1 MPILRMNGKSNGTQG
16 PLQISYPPYQF
27 PIIKDIFKAFHELG
41 VTTPV
46 DPSDGS
52 ASGVFWAPSTLD
64 PVGRTR
70 SYARTAHYDRITSAR
85 PNYHILPM
93 TAATRILFD
102 RSNKAVA
109 VEYVSRADNKAM
121 EVRASKE
128 IILAAGAVHT
138 PQLLM
143 LSGIGEKEELREH
156 GIHCVAD
163 VPGVGHNFQDHPT
176 LFFINERK

>member
-1 MPILRMNGKSNGTQG
+1 
-16 PLQISYPPYQF
+16 
-27 PIIKDIFKAFHELG
+27 
-41 VTTPV
+41 
-46 DPSDGS
+46 
-52 ASGVFWAPSTLD
+52 
-64 PVGRTR
+64 
-70 SYARTAHYDRITSAR
+70 
-85 PNYHILPM
+85 M

-102 RSNKAVA
+102 ESNKAVA